1 MMSLK
6 YINAL
11 QNVITKMAESEQE
24 TIAQIANIAAKST
37 MNGGLLHMFGCG
49 HSHLP
54 VSEAFYRAGGFV
66 PINPIYETSAMLHEG
81 AVKSSMVERM
91 SGYAKHILDNYETK
105 AGEVLIVFSNSGINA
120 LPIEMA
126 LEAKE
131 KGLIVVAITSMAYQN
146 EKSRHDSDKKL
157 FQVADY
163 VIDTKIPKGDGLVA
177 LAEGKVIAPGSTAV
191 CAAIANMLIC
201 EIAECYL
208 EANVSPP
215 FFISGNVEGGMEQN
229 QAYVEEYRYRVK
241 SL

>member
-1 MMSLK
+1 MLSLK
-6 YINAL
+6 YIKEL
-11 QNVITKMAESEQE
+11 QKVITQMAESEQA
-24 TIAQIANIAAKST
+24 TIAQVAKIVAKAT
-37 MNGGLLHMFGCG
+37 MDGGLLHMFGCG

-91 SGYAKHILDNYETK
+91 SGYAKHILDNYETHP
-105 AGEVLIVFSNSGINA
+105 GEVLIVFSNSGINS

-126 LEAKE
+126 LEAKA
-131 KGLIVVAITSMAYQN
+131 KGLIVVAITSMVYQN

-157 FQVADY
+157 FEVSDY
-163 VIDTKIPKGDGLVA
+163 VIDTKIPKGDGLIELTA
-177 LAEGKVIAPGSTAV
+177 GKVIAPGSTAV
-191 CAAIANMLIC
+191 CAAIVNMLIC

-208 EANVSPP
+208 EAGVSPP

-229 QAYVEEYRYRVK
+229 QAYVNEYRYRVK

>member
-1 MMSLK
+1 MLSTK
-6 YINAL
+6 YIEEL
-11 QNVITKMAESEQE
+11 QKIITKMAESEQG
-24 TIAQIANIAAKST
+24 TITQVAKLVAQST

-91 SGYAKHILDNYETK
+91 SGYAKHILDNYKTQ
-105 AGEVLIVFSNSGINA
+105 AGEVLILFSNSGINS

-126 LEAKE
+126 VEAKA
-131 KGLIVVAITSMAYQN
+131 KGLIVVAVTSMAYQN
-146 EKSRHDSDKKL
+146 EKSRHSSGKKL

-163 VIDTKIPKGDGLVA
+163 VIDTKIPKGDGLVE
-177 LAEGKVIAPGSTAV
+177 LTKGKVIAPGSTAV
-191 CAAIANMLIC
+191 CAAIINMLIC
-201 EIAECYL
+201 EIGECYL
-208 EANVSPP
+208 KANVSPP

-229 QAYVEEYRYRVK
+229 QAYVDEYRYRVK